1 MNLNWS
7 VWLQGL
13 LAAAVTAFSTAIT
26 GALALPTV
34 FTWDRIGL
42 INVLKMATIPTV
54 LAFFGYL
61 KQHPTPQ
68 LQATVDPQGNVKIQG
83 NPVAEVQVKGKNE
96 P

>member
-1 MNLNWS
+1 MNWK

-13 LAAAVTAFSTAIT
+13 LAATVSAFSIAIS

-34 FTWDRIGL
+34 FSWDRNGL
-42 INVLKMATIPTV
+42 INVLKLAAIPTV

-61 KQHPTPQ
+61 KQNPVPQ
-68 LQATVDPQGNVKIQG
+68 LQAQVDPQGNVTIKG